1 MPAPE
6 KINVSQIV
14 DNSELTPFHWG
25 LIVLSSL
32 CLIMDGFD
40 VQAMGYVAPVLIR
53 EWGVPNSALGPVFS
67 AALVGVLFGSLGC
80 SMLADRFGRR
90 PLLIIGSLYFA
101 VLTLLTTQAHTI
113 NEMLAIRFIAGLGL
127 GGMMPNAMAL
137 VGEYSPKK
145 SRVVIMMII
154 STGFTA
160 GAALGGFVAAWLIPA
175 FGWRAVFYFGGMIPL
190 VIAILMFKYLPESL
204 QYLVLSGKS
213 KETVRTWLMRMN
225 PSAPPPPESAEYTV
239 SEQKRSG
246 VPAAHLFKEGRG
258 MTTVLLWTVNF
269 MNLLN
274 LYFLSSWIPTVV
286 RDAGYSTR
294 TAVLA
299 GTMVQIGGTVGPFVT
314 GWFITRYGFVPTL
327 TVSFFCASLSIASI
341 GQPGLSL
348 LMLFIAIFMAGW
360 CVVGGQPG
368 INSLAA
374 MYYPT
379 YLRSTGIGW
388 GLGIGRIGA
397 IVGPFVGGRLMA
409 LHWTNREL
417 FYAAALPALAS
428 ALVTF
433 SLRFFM
439 KLPEPEPSVLR
450 QQMAIH

>member
-1 MPAPE
+1 VDAPT
-6 KINVSQIV
+6 KVNISQIV
-14 DNSELTPFHWG
+14 DNSEITPFHWS

-40 VQAMGYVAPVLIR
+40 VQSMGYVAPVLIR

-90 PLLIIGSLYFA
+90 PMLIAGSLYFA
-101 VLTLLTTQAHTI
+101 VVTLLTAQAHTI
-113 NEMLAIRFIAGLGL
+113 DQMLAIRFIAGLGL

-145 SRVVIMMII
+145 SRVMIMMII

-160 GAALGGFVAAWLIPA
+160 GAAIGGFVAAWLIPA
-175 FGWRAVFYFGGMIPL
+175 FGWRAVFYFGGVIPL
-190 VIAILMFKYLPESL
+190 VIGLLMFKYLPESL
-204 QYLVLSGKS
+204 QYLVLRGKN
-213 KETVRTWLMRMN
+213 KETIRQWLVRIY
-225 PSAPPPPESAEYTV
+225 PASAPAESADYIV
-239 SEQKRSG
+239 DEQKRDG
-246 VPAAHLFKEGRG
+246 VPAAHLFRDGRA
-258 MTTVLLWTVNF
+258 MTTTLLWIINF

-286 RDAGYSTR
+286 RDAGYTTR

-299 GTMVQIGGTVGPFVT
+299 GAMVQVGGTVGPFVT
-314 GWFITRYGFVPTL
+314 GWFINRFGFVPTL
-327 TVSFFCASLSIASI
+327 TVSFFFASLSIAAI
-341 GQPGLSL
+341 GQPGLSMV
-348 LMLFIAIFMAGW
+348 MLFTAIFFAGW

-374 MYYPT
+374 IFYPT

-397 IVGPFVGGRLMA
+397 IIGPFVGGQLMG

-417 FYAAALPALAS
+417 FYAAAIPAVIS

-439 KLPEPEPSVLR
+439 KLPEPEPATLR
-450 QQMAIH
+450 QQMVAH

>member
-1 MPAPE
+1 MAAQE
-6 KINVSQIV
+6 KINISQIV
-14 DNSELTPFHWG
+14 DNSELTPFHWT
-25 LIVLSSL
+25 LIFLSSL
-32 CLIMDGFD
+32 CLIMDGYD

-101 VLTLLTTQAHTI
+101 VLTLATTQAHTI
-113 NEMLAIRFIAGLGL
+113 NQMLAIRFIAGLGL

-175 FGWRAVFYFGGMIPL
+175 FGWRAVFYFGGIIPL
-190 VIAILMFKYLPESL
+190 VIAVVMFKYLPESL
-204 QYLVLSGKS
+204 QYLVLQGKK

-225 PSAPPPPESAEYTV
+225 PKAPPPPESAEYMV
-239 SEQKRSG
+239 QEEKRSG

-286 RDAGYSTR
+286 RDSGYSTR

-327 TVSFFCASLSIASI
+327 TVSFFCASLSISAI
-341 GQPGLSL
+341 GQPGLSMV
-348 LMLFIAIFMAGW
+348 MLFAAIFMAGW

-397 IVGPFVGGRLMA
+397 IVGPFVGGQLMA

-417 FYAAALPALAS
+417 FYAAAVPAFVS

-450 QQMAIH
+450 QQMAAH